1 MLVVTVFFSLG
12 LLYAL
17 GLRTIWKRGQ
27 ARLEVAQLRLQL
39 SNILQ
44 EESGLEQTLIG
55 WRGTTRFHLVSR
67 LFGASELRVSIEA
80 PLPNKLSLTPQSR
93 MSSSGKAQDIQIGL
107 PVLDE
112 RFQVQC
118 ANPAAA
124 VRYLRDERTRRALRG
139 LLASA
144 PDAVVTE
151 GEVRLKFS
159 PFEAV
164 NQFEPKARAAIE
176 SALLLAEAAL
186 PEGAPRPTEA
196 PQQAAAPPV
205 QVPLVQV
212 SAEHLRQMR
221 LEFGR
226 RRLWLWYVRGAA
238 MATFIGVHLG
248 LSKGLFASGT
258 SARGGTWTW
267 TVVLVFL
274 VLVVCE
280 FLLDRCPACSARL
293 YRRGQGSEHLV
304 RLWNQRVK
312 CPECGIQLR

>member
-1 MLVVTVFFSLG
+1 MLFITVVFSLG

-17 GLRTIWKRGQ
+17 GLRMIWKRGQ
-27 ARLEVAQLRLQL
+27 ERLEVAQLRLRL
-39 SNILQ
+39 SNIVQ
-44 EESGLEQTLIG
+44 EESGLEQTLTG
-55 WRGTTRFHLVSR
+55 WRGTTRFQLVSR
-67 LFGASELRVSIEA
+67 LLGASELRVSIEA

-93 MSSSGKAQDIQIGL
+93 MSSSGRAQDIQIGL

-159 PFEAV
+159 LFEAV
-164 NQFEPKARAAIE
+164 NQFESKARAAIE

-196 PQQAAAPPV
+196 SPAAAPPV
-205 QVPLVQV
+205 QVPVVQV
-212 SAEHLRQMR
+212 SAEHLRHMR

-238 MATFIGVHLG
+238 LATLIVVQLG
-248 LSKGLFASGT
+248 LSKGLFPSGT
-258 SARGGTWTW
+258 GARGGTWA
-267 TVVLVFL
+267 VVLVFL
-274 VLVVCE
+274 VLAVCE

>member
-1 MLVVTVFFSLG
+1 MLFITVVFSLG

-27 ARLEVAQLRLQL
+27 ARLEVAQLRLRL
-39 SNILQ
+39 SNIVQ
-44 EESGLEQTLIG
+44 EESWEVQTLTG
-55 WRGTTRFHLVSR
+55 WRGTTRVHLVSR
-67 LFGASELRVSIEA
+67 LLGASELRVSIEA

-159 PFEAV
+159 PFEAM

-196 PQQAAAPPV
+196 PPAAAPPV
-205 QVPLVQV
+205 RVPVVQV

-238 MATFIGVHLG
+238 MATFIVVQSG
-248 LSKGLFASGT
+248 LTKGLFPSGT
-258 SARGGTWTW
+258 SSRAGTWI
-267 TVVLVFL
+267 VVLVFL
-274 VLVVCE
+274 VLGVCE

-293 YRRGQGSEHLV
+293 YRRHLV